1 MTNRRAPLQGL
12 LPAGNRDGQ
21 GDGCDQGGQAHGV
34 PRGHEALGQGAA
46 IGGRLRLKV
55 GIYFAVLI
63 NRHVVYNNKNNFIS
77 DKP

>member
-21 GDGCDQGGQAHGV
+21 GHGCDQGGQAHGV
-34 PRGHEALGQGAA
+34 PRGHEALAQGAA

-55 GIYFAVLI
+55 GIFFVLI
-63 NRHVVYNNKNNFIS
+63 NRHDIYNIKNNFIS

>member
-1 MTNRRAPLQGL
+1 MTNRRDPLQGL

-21 GDGCDQGGQAHGV
+21 GYGCDQGGQAHGV

-55 GIYFAVLI
+55 GIFFVLI
-63 NRHVVYNNKNNFIS
+63 ITRHDIYNKNNFIS